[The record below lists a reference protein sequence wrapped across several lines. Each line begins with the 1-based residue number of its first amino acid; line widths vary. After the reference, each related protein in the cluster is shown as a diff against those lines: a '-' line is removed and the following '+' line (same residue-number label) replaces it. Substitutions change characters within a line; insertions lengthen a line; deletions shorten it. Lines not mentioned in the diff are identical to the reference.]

1 MRTGIVTLVF
11 AVVFFVLGAFVTG
24 CQTAGSTTQPSGLT
38 PTDGLL
44 FEQLALTA
52 DKAEIANLEASGKI
66 TGPAAATLAADMA
79 SVQADIAQGY
89 ADIAANGQASPATK
103 AKLTADFLT
112 LGIDEATA
120 IK

>member
-1 MRTGIVTLVF
+1 MKTTIVLSLCLTLCAF
-11 AVVFFVLGAFVTG
+11 AMILTG
-24 CQTAGSTTQPSGLT
+24 CQSTGATTQPSGLT